1 MLVPMALGEL
11 IKGSDK
17 MIEHLI
23 IYCMVCLIAVVKN
36 CGVLNQYV
44 GVISHNQKAKENYQI
59 LISGKSK
66 GLREKLSP
74 THWAEMNELNFVK
87 PTLKVKVEEE
97 KDKREKRKEKVR

>member
-23 IYCMVCLIAVVKN
+23 IYCMACLVAVVKN

-44 GVISHNQKAKENYQI
+44 GLISHNQKAKENY
-59 LISGKSK
+59 
-66 GLREKLSP
+66 
-74 THWAEMNELNFVK
+74 
-87 PTLKVKVEEE
+87 
-97 KDKREKRKEKVR
+97 

>member
-23 IYCMVCLIAVVKN
+23 IYCMVCLVAVVKN

-44 GVISHNQKAKENYQI
+44 GVISHNQKAKENY
-59 LISGKSK
+59 
-66 GLREKLSP
+66 
-74 THWAEMNELNFVK
+74 
-87 PTLKVKVEEE
+87 
-97 KDKREKRKEKVR
+97 